1 MLQCVVFVVW
11 FCVYVEEVNKP
22 ISCTFIVEMH
32 TLMLIFSICTLGGK
46 PFWALY
52 PSTLCYSAFDVYAVR
67 KAQVVPSF
75 STLNAHF
82 PCHYDN
88 RLFLYKMNI

>member
-11 FCVYVEEVNKP
+11 FYVYVEEVNKP
-22 ISCTFIVEMH
+22 ISCTLIVEMH
-32 TLMLIFSICTLGGK
+32 TLMLICTLGGK

-67 KAQVVPSF
+67 KAQSVPSI
-75 STLNAHF
+75 STFNAHF
-82 PCHYDN
+82 PFHYDTFVQI
-88 RLFLYKMNI
+88 LK